1 MEGETLEGRYK
12 LGEEL
17 GRGRHGVVYRANDL
31 QTGTDVALK
40 LLRKQVEGASELAA
54 QLFREAQSLASLWG
68 TSVAR
73 VHAFG
78 AAPDGALYM
87 VTELFEGETFGA
99 HLADLEL
106 FGDRLSSYNLLTLL
120 DPIARAL
127 HAAHALGVVHRDV
140 KPANLF
146 LVSPEHGG
154 GVRVLDF
161 GLAEVL
167 GFEALTAENQPDG
180 SPSYVAPE
188 AWRGEPLDHRADV
201 YSFGALVFRA
211 LAGRAPFQGDSVAD
225 LSLAVTT
232 AQRPELS
239 PLRPDLAPEIDAW
252 AQRALAAD
260 PNQRYPYIPTLWNDL
275 IRVMMNGKGPSA
287 DRVRQTFRLPG

>member
-1 MEGETLEGRYK
+1 MEGETLDGRYK

-17 GRGRHGVVYRANDL
+17 GRGGHGVVYRAEDL
-31 QTGTDVALK
+31 QTGTEVALK
-40 LLRKQVEGASELAA
+40 RLRKQVSDDP
-54 QLFREAQSLASLWG
+54 QLPARLLREAQSLASLWG
-68 TSVAR
+68 TSVTR
-73 VHAFG
+73 IHAFG
-78 AAPDGALYM
+78 TDPEGALYVAM
-87 VTELFEGETFGA
+87 ELLDGESFEA
-99 HLADLEL
+99 HLQDLEC

-127 HAAHALGVVHRDV
+127 HTAHALGIVHRDV

-146 LVSPEHGG
+146 LVSPERGG
-154 GVRVLDF
+154 GVRLLDF
-161 GLAEVL
+161 GLAQVL
-167 GFEALTAENQPDG
+167 GFEALTAENKPDG

-201 YSFGALVFRA
+201 YAFGAVVYRA
-211 LAGRAPFQGDSVAD
+211 LAGRAPFQGDSLAD

-232 AQRPELS
+232 APRPELAS
-239 PLRPDLAPEIDAW
+239 IRPDLAPEIDAW
-252 AQRALAAD
+252 AARALAAD
-260 PNQRYPYIPTLWNDL
+260 PNQRHPYIPTLWNDL